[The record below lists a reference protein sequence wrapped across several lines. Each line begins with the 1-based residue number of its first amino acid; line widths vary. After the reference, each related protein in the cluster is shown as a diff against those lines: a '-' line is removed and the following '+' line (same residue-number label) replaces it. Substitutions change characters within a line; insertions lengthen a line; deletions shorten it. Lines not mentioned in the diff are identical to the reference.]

1 MTRRDAEPI
10 VIHARVR
17 VDPPEVIHTTV
28 LVRMV
33 DRPPV
38 VVYPN
43 IREVAKATAARKR
56 KGHAFQYS
64 ALDDPRMALRLKI
77 RDHIDEATT

>member
-28 LVRMV
+28 RVRII
-33 DRPPV
+33 DPPPQV
-38 VVYPN
+38 
-43 IREVAKATAARKR
+43 I
-56 KGHAFQYS
+56 H
-64 ALDDPRMALRLKI
+64 PRVRI
-77 RDHIDEATT
+77 IDSP